1 MARFHVANSPIGE
14 LLGINQEVHPES
26 IALGL
31 RRSLIDQGYAAVIA
45 GWVTALAPSCNAISL
60 RRLMQLIEL
69 AEQHDEEGAT
79 LRPGFFVQSV
89 QAAKV
94 EDASPAPVRVMTIHA
109 SKGLEFDAVVLPDLD
124 STLSAQ
130 DSRDLIVLDRDSPI
144 EPVRGLYRRLPK
156 DLSSLTPA
164 RSGA

>member
-1 MARFHVANSPIGE
+1 
-14 LLGINQEVHPES
+14 
-26 IALGL
+26 
-31 RRSLIDQGYAAVIA
+31 
-45 GWVTALAPSCNAISL
+45 
-60 RRLMQLIEL
+60 MQLIEL

-144 EPVRGLYRRLPK
+144 EPVRGLYRRLLKTYQSDPGGEAGMNK
-156 DLSSLTPA
+156 GSREMRDLCLLYRHDPPEAAHMLVRPLKLSSNGKPTKTGLSNLSYA
-164 RSGA
+164 AILRQAIG